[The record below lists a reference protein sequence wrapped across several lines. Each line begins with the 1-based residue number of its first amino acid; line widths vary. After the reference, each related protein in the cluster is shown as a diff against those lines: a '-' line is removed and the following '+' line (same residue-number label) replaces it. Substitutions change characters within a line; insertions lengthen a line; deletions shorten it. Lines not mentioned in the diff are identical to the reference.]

1 MIKSMKVIKRS
12 EHELNNKYPSPESSI
27 TLKKHISKRPL
38 NRLTIRELY
47 KAKEYRQLIK
57 EA

>member
-1 MIKSMKVIKRS
+1 MQVIKRS
-12 EHELNNKYPSPESSI
+12 ELEINHKYPSPESSI
-27 TLKKHISKRPL
+27 TLKKHISKRPI

-47 KAKEYRQLIK
+47 KAKEYKQLIK

>member
-1 MIKSMKVIKRS
+1 MKVIKRS